1 MVERTPRGRR
11 RSAYEP
17 EVNEDTYVFYRNPFS
32 YYPTVVHGEGAYLY
46 DEHGKRYLDACGG
59 AVVSSLG
66 HSVPEI
72 AGAIKAQL
80 DRVEFAH
87 TSQFTNA
94 SQEKLARMLTE
105 RAPGGLNH
113 AYFVSGGS
121 EAVES
126 AMKLARAYWVQ
137 MGRPDKWMVIGRD
150 QSYHGNT
157 LGALAAGGNRW
168 RRAIYEPMLFKAPRV
183 APCFC
188 YRCPFD
194 RRPESC
200 ALECAEDLERAI
212 LEAGPEK
219 VAAFIA
225 EPIVGATAGALVP
238 HPDYFR
244 RVREICDRYDV
255 LFIADEVMTGLG
267 RCGSWYAIR
276 QFGVVPDM
284 LCLAKGL
291 AAGFVPIGATLVHD
305 RIVDTFANR
314 RHIFQ
319 HGHTYMGHPLATA
332 AGVAVIEYIE
342 QHGLIERSRRL
353 GEELL
358 DRLRQ
363 ALGGHP
369 HVGDI
374 RGRGL
379 FVGIEFVADRETKAP
394 FEPELAFHRTLR
406 ETAFRKGL
414 VIYPMGGTIDGRR
427 GDHAL
432 IAPPFVITRAQI
444 GRLVEL
450 LVQSIDATVAQLAPE
465 AGA

>member
-1 MVERTPRGRR
+1 MI
-11 RSAYEP
+11 A
-17 EVNEDTYVFYRNPFS
+17 NDDTNVFYRNPFS
-32 YYPTVVHGEGAYLY
+32 SYPTVSRGEGIYLF
-46 DEHGKRYLDACGG
+46 DEKGKRYIDACGG
-59 AVVSSLG
+59 AVVSALG
-66 HSVPEI
+66 HSVPEVVE
-72 AGAIKAQL
+72 AMKAQL
-80 DRVEFAH
+80 DSVEFAH
-87 TSQFTNA
+87 TSQFTNL
-94 SQEKLARMLTE
+94 SQEELAKLITDRS
-105 RAPGGLNH
+105 PGGLNH

-137 MGRPDKWMVIGRD
+137 MGRPDKWMVIGRE

-183 APCFC
+183 VPCSC

-194 RRPESC
+194 KDPAHCSI
-200 ALECAEDLERAI
+200 ECADDLERAI

-238 HPDYFR
+238 HENYFHR
-244 RVREICDRYDV
+244 IREICDKYDV

-267 RCGSWYAIR
+267 RCGSWFAIR

-291 AAGFVPIGATLVHD
+291 AAGYVPIGATLVHD
-305 RIVDTFANR
+305 RIVDTFHNR

-332 AGVAVIEYIE
+332 AGAAVIRFMDK
-342 QHGLIERSRRL
+342 HKLVERSRVL

-358 DRLRQ
+358 ARLKK
-363 ALGGHP
+363 ALHDHP

-379 FVGIEFVADRETKAP
+379 FVGIEFVADRASKAP
-394 FEPELAFHRTLR
+394 FEPELAFHRVLR
-406 ETAFRKGL
+406 DLAFRNGL
-414 VIYPMGGTIDGRR
+414 IIYPMGGTIDGRR
-427 GDHAL
+427 GDHTL

-450 LVQSIDATVAQLAPE
+450 LVRSIDAAVESVRPKAAP
-465 AGA
+465 

>member
-1 MVERTPRGRR
+1 MI
-11 RSAYEP
+11 A
-17 EVNEDTYVFYRNPFS
+17 NDDTNVFYRNPFS
-32 YYPTVVHGEGAYLY
+32 SYPTVSRGEGIYLF
-46 DEHGKRYLDACGG
+46 DEKGKRYIDACGG
-59 AVVSSLG
+59 AVVSALG
-66 HSVPEI
+66 HSVPEVVE
-72 AGAIKAQL
+72 AMKAQL
-80 DRVEFAH
+80 DSVEFAH
-87 TSQFTNA
+87 TSQFTNL
-94 SQEKLARMLTE
+94 SQEELAKLITDRS
-105 RAPGGLNH
+105 PGGLNH

-137 MGRPDKWMVIGRD
+137 MGRPDKWMVIGRE

-183 APCFC
+183 VPCSC

-194 RRPESC
+194 KDPAHCSI
-200 ALECAEDLERAI
+200 ECADDLERAI

-238 HPDYFR
+238 HENYFHR
-244 RVREICDRYDV
+244 IREICDKYDV

-267 RCGSWYAIR
+267 RCGSWFAIR

-291 AAGFVPIGATLVHD
+291 AAGYVPIGATLVHD
-305 RIVDTFANR
+305 RIVDTFHNR

-332 AGVAVIEYIE
+332 AGAAVIRFMDK
-342 QHGLIERSRRL
+342 HKLVERSRVL

-358 DRLRQ
+358 TRLKK
-363 ALGGHP
+363 ALHDHP

-379 FVGIEFVADRETKAP
+379 FVGIEFVADRASKAP
-394 FEPELAFHRTLR
+394 FEPELAFHRVLR
-406 ETAFRKGL
+406 DLAFRNGL
-414 VIYPMGGTIDGRR
+414 IIYPMGGTIDGRR
-427 GDHAL
+427 GDHTL

-450 LVQSIDATVAQLAPE
+450 LVRSIDAAVESVRPKAAP
-465 AGA
+465 

>member
-1 MVERTPRGRR
+1 MN
-11 RSAYEP
+11 
-17 EVNEDTYVFYRNPFS
+17 VNDDTSVFYRNPFS
-32 YYPTVVHGEGAYLY
+32 DYPTVARGEGVYLF
-46 DEHGKRYLDACGG
+46 DQKGKRYMDACGG
-59 AVVSSLG
+59 AVVSALG
-66 HSVPEI
+66 HSVPEVVD
-72 AGAIKAQL
+72 ALKTQL
-80 DRVEFAH
+80 DSVEFAH
-87 TSQFTNA
+87 TSQFTNE
-94 SQEKLARMLTE
+94 SQEVLAKLLCE
-105 RAPGGLNH
+105 RSPGGLNH

-183 APCFC
+183 VPCYC

-194 RRPESC
+194 KNPAHC
-200 ALECAEDLERAI
+200 AVECADDLERAI

-238 HPDYFR
+238 HAQYFSR
-244 RVREICDRYDV
+244 IREICDKYDV

-267 RCGSWYAIR
+267 RCGSWFAIR

-291 AAGFVPIGATLVHD
+291 AAGYVPIGATLVHD
-305 RIVDTFANR
+305 RIVDTFHNR

-332 AGVAVIEYIE
+332 AGVAVIKYME
-342 QHGLIERSRRL
+342 QHKLVERSKKM
-353 GEELL
+353 GEELQQ
-358 DRLRQ
+358 RLHK
-363 ALGGHP
+363 ALHEHP
-369 HVGDI
+369 HVGEI

-379 FVGIEFVADRETKAP
+379 FVGIEFVADRASKTP
-394 FEPELAFHRTLR
+394 FEPEHAFHRVLR
-406 ETAFRKGL
+406 DKAFHNGL
-414 VIYPMGGTIDGRR
+414 IIYPMGGTIDGRR
-427 GDHAL
+427 GDHVL
-432 IAPPFVITRAQI
+432 IAPPFVITKAQI

-450 LVQSIDATVAQLAPE
+450 LVKSIDAAVAEIAPRVKS
-465 AGA
+465 